1 MFYLGLLGMN
11 INFKMKITSKLLCF
25 LTFFWLFFLSV
36 LLHSQSSLNKDYMQK
51 ITGSDLQIEMVA
63 IPEGSFLMGSPE
75 TEIGR
80 KQDEGPQ
87 MNVNIDAFWMSKYE
101 ITWDLFYLYLNR
113 KIDDLEQETKGIDV
127 VAAVDAIAGATK
139 PYVDMS
145 LGMGTKGLPVV
156 NITQLAASKFC
167 EWLSAKTGH
176 FYRLPTEAEWEYACR
191 AGTTTAYHFGD
202 DTGLLNEYA
211 WYYDNSDITYHKG
224 GQKKPNPW
232 GLYDM
237 HGNVAEWTLD
247 QYDAETYK
255 RNKITLL
262 NNPMEKVVN
271 RYPVSVRGGS
281 WDDEAT
287 VLRSAS
293 RVASTPDWILRDPQ
307 LPKSQWWNTDASHV
321 GFRIVRATPPSNS
334 SQMDYYWIKENRN
347 KQ

>member
-1 MFYLGLLGMN
+1 MFSSNSIQNAKPLTKKTTSFFYSLPLILFL
-11 INFKMKITSKLLCF
+11 IITSN
-25 LTFFWLFFLSV
+25 
-36 LLHSQSSLNKDYMQK
+36 HASLQAQLDEDYSQK
-51 ITGSDLQIEMVA
+51 ITGSDLQIEMVV
-63 IPEGSFLMGSPE
+63 IPEGTFLMGSPE
-75 TEIGR
+75 TELGR
-80 KQDEGPQ
+80 KSDEGPVGQ
-87 MNVNIDAFWMSKYE
+87 VHLDGFWMSKYE

-113 KIDDLEQETKGIDV
+113 KLDDLEQEAKGTDV
-127 VAAVDAIAGATK
+127 IASVDAVAGATK

-167 EWLSAKTGH
+167 EWLSAKTGY

-191 AGTTTAYHFGD
+191 AGTATAYHFGD
-202 DTGLLNEYA
+202 DASLLDEYG

-247 QYDAETYK
+247 QYNSEGYNRDET
-255 RNKITLL
+255 ILD
-262 NNPMEKVVN
+262 NPVEPAVN

-281 WDDEAT
+281 WDDEAPL
-287 VLRSAS
+287 LRSAS
-293 RVASTPDWILRDPQ
+293 RVPSSPDWILRDPQ
-307 LPKSQWWNTDASHV
+307 LPKSQWWNTDASFV
-321 GFRIVRATPPSNS
+321 GFRIVRANPPKNS
-334 SQMDYYWIKENRN
+334 AEIQNYWIKENRN